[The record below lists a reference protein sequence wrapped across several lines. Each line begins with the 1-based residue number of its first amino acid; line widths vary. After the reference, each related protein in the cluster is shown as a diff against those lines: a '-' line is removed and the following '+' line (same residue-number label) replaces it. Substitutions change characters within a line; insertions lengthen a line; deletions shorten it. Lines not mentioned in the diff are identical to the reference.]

1 MNETLLFHTAP
12 NELNVLK
19 KKKSQCV
26 CAESSRSSLLLTDT
40 RLIIILLKDYFEV
53 NCKETQ
59 ALINPVLCIWKMG
72 TLVRPVT
79 FGCN

>member
-1 MNETLLFHTAP
+1 MNETLFFHTAP
-12 NELNVLK
+12 NELNVL